1 MLDGITVDQVRTFLA
16 AVDEGSF
23 SAAGRRLGRAQSVV
37 SQTLATMEAR
47 LGVSLFARTGRYPE
61 LTAQGRSLVAEARS
75 VLGAMASLKGRAA
88 QLSSG
93 LEPEIAVTVD
103 VMVPLDIVARAVTA
117 FEAEFPATA
126 LRLSIEALGAVV
138 RPVITGTDAFAIAG
152 PLAMEHAALSS
163 APFPG
168 VPMVAVA
175 APAHPA
181 AGSRIMLHDLSAHR
195 QLVLSDRS
203 DLSRDREFGVL
214 SSRTW
219 RMSDLGA
226 KRALLKAGLGWGAM
240 PRAMVASDLNDGSLS
255 ALDIIDANPA
265 WFLMP
270 MHIVYPLERPPGI
283 AGRWL
288 MDWLRREVLRDV
300 PN

>member
-1 MLDGITVDQVRTFLA
+1 
-16 AVDEGSF
+16 
-23 SAAGRRLGRAQSVV
+23 
-37 SQTLATMEAR
+37 
-47 LGVSLFARTGRYPE
+47 
-61 LTAQGRSLVAEARS
+61 
-75 VLGAMASLKGRAA
+75 
-88 QLSSG
+88 
-93 LEPEIAVTVD
+93 
-103 VMVPLDIVARAVTA
+103 
-117 FEAEFPATA
+117 
-126 LRLSIEALGAVV
+126 
-138 RPVITGTDAFAIAG
+138 
-152 PLAMEHAALSS
+152 
-163 APFPG
+163 
-168 VPMVAVA
+168 
-175 APAHPA
+175 
-181 AGSRIMLHDLSAHR
+181 MLHDLSAHR

-219 RMSDLGA
+219 RVSDLGA

-288 MDWLRREVLRDV
+288 MDRLRGEVLRDV
-300 PN
+300 PNSV